1 MKNKKDGSISECMIV
16 EPFLWVDLEQE
27 RLNEG
32 RADRKKIK
40 KVVPI

>member
-1 MKNKKDGSISECMIV
+1 MKNKKDGSISECTIV
-16 EPFLWVDLEQE
+16 EPFLWVGLEQK

-32 RADRKKIK
+32 RTDRKKIK